1 MIRTPILHL
10 DCSMHSITL
19 SENQPFCKPQF
30 VGVVFTP
37 TDSTLQY
44 MYERTGLSRS
54 TTGVHNGPFHRN
66 NHGTRSRNS
75 TSVRNKDTHTHKPER
90 GSHMLR
96 RGSHMLRRGS
106 HMLRRGSHILPSN
119 GLPRTIHRRDLRTI
133 HRRNDHQNRRD
144 RRLVHKRGMEQL
156 QRLQPH
162 KAPRPIE
169 AFSYCPPILVPHI

>member
-96 RGSHMLRRGS
+96 RGSH
-106 HMLRRGSHILPSN
+106 ILPSN